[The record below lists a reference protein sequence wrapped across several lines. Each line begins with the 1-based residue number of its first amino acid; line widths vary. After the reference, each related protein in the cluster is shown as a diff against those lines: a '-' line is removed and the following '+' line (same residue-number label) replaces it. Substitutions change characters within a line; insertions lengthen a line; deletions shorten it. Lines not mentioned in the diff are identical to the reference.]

1 MKTTAII
8 AKDHSDFKEYLRRNL
23 SLKRRFVFI
32 DSIEKTQGSEFS
44 EVIITDNVE
53 KNGIFVELYN
63 ACLLRIR

>member
-8 AKDHSDFKEYLRRNL
+8 AKDHSDFKESLRRN
-23 SLKRRFVFI
+23 LKRRFVFI